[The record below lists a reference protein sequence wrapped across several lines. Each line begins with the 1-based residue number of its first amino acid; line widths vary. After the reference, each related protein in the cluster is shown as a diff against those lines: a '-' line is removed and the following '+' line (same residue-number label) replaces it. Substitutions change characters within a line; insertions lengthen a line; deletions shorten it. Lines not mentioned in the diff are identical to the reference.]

1 MHSLALLAFGRVG
14 WTELKPFVPLGL
26 AFGAIYALAGVG
38 MVVLYR
44 ATGVLNLSFGAIGT
58 AGALISW
65 WFVHHTGIPEV
76 IAYLIAVAFGGV
88 LTLVYGLLFGPAFA
102 ARPPLVKTMATLGL
116 ALILVGLMGWRA
128 PPLNAAPRF
137 LHLPSSDWKY
147 SVSGAT
153 VNWTEIMAL
162 LFAIALTVG
171 TTAFLRFTKLGTAMR
186 ALAND
191 REISATLGVPVRR
204 VEAAAWFGSGLVCG
218 AAGLLLADQLQT
230 LDPTTLTFN
239 FIIAALAAAVLGQ
252 LRSLWATLF
261 GGIVIGL
268 VQSVLQP
275 YFSWPS
281 FNHSLSAYRN
291 ITPFVIATIGLLWL
305 GRRRV
310 ITVGRATH

>member
-1 MHSLALLAFGRVG
+1 MHSVALLAFGRVG
-14 WTELKPFVPLGL
+14 WTDLKPFIPLGL
-26 AFGAIYALAGVG
+26 AFGGIYALAGVG

-65 WFVHHTGIPEV
+65 WFVHHTGVPEV
-76 IAYLIAVAFGGV
+76 IGYLISVAFGGLV
-88 LTLVYGLLFGPAFA
+88 TLLYGFFFGPAFA

-128 PPLNAAPRF
+128 PPLNASPRF

-147 SVSGAT
+147 NVSGAT
-153 VNWTEIMAL
+153 VNWTQIIAL
-162 LFAIALTVG
+162 LFAIVLTIG
-171 TTAFLRFTKLGTAMR
+171 TGAYLRYTKLGTAMR

-204 VEAAAWFGSGLVCG
+204 VEAAAWLGSGLVCG

-252 LRSLWATLF
+252 LRYLSATLV
-261 GGIVIGL
+261 GGVVIGL
-268 VQSVLQP
+268 VQSILTP

-281 FNHSLSAYRN
+281 FSQPLSAYRT